1 MAGQQ
6 RSLLLQTLGA
16 SGSKAY
22 GTSYKR
28 GSILENLLVTRR
40 VCISYYCYYYYYYYL
55 SVCLVCQTPKIC
67 RVWGRKGDTELFTC
81 PTPCVSHPEWLL
93 KISEGSLCF
102 CCPGEMCSH
111 SCFYQ
116 TMATFKFRGCS
127 SPEWNGLS
135 PEGVQKSGDLEPS
148 SLLKFKA
155 SFQGHIPIY
164 RDNPSWIW
172 HMCINLNLS
181 LFLY

>member
-1 MAGQQ
+1 MRKHPGKPSCNQK
-6 RSLLLQTLGA
+6 SLYFLLL
-16 SGSKAY
+16 
-22 GTSYKR
+22 
-28 GSILENLLVTRR
+28 LLLLLLLF
-40 VCISYYCYYYYYYYL
+40 ISL
-55 SVCLVCQTPKIC
+55 SSLPNSEVMQGL
-67 RVWGRKGDTELFTC
+67 GRKGDTELFTC
-81 PTPCVSHPEWLL
+81 PAPCVSHPEWPL

-127 SPEWNGLS
+127 SPEWNSLS

-164 RDNPSWIW
+164 HDNPSWIW